1 MFLTKIARHDPST
14 TKHHHQNINSAEL
27 PAAAIKLQQ
36 LLTKAWDWDSLFY
49 DDNMAWFLNNNNINI
64 NIACFA
70 SAVLLLCRLFYKNYL
85 CVSYLPHLYKKTLRN
100 FAMSLK
106 VIKKLTFFTVA
117 MPYILYNNIK
127 IYVMHT
133 YIWYNVCLM
142 GTQQF

>member
-36 LLTKAWDWDSLFY
+36 LLTKAWDWDWDSLFY

-70 SAVLLLCRLFYKNYL
+70 GAVFLLCRLFYRNYL
-85 CVSYLPHLYKKTLRN
+85 RVSYLPHLYKKTLRN
-100 FAMSLK
+100 EFKSD
-106 VIKKLTFFTVA
+106 KKAYFFTVA

-133 YIWYNVCLM
+133 YI
-142 GTQQF
+142 